1 VILVLTERELERFA
15 RQIMIFGE
23 EGQEKLK
30 RAKVF
35 IAGAGG
41 LGSPVSIYLAAA
53 GVGRIRIVDN
63 DVVELSNLNRQIL
76 HWEKDVGRK
85 KVESG
90 REKLEATNPDTLV
103 EALHV
108 TIDEN
113 SVSRLVGDSDL
124 IVDAM
129 DNFPVRYMLNR
140 TALSKGIA
148 FFHGGIYGFEGQVTT
163 IIPGK
168 TPCLRCIFPEAP
180 PRETFPVIG
189 VTPGIIGLIQAT
201 EVIKYITGIGELLLG
216 KLLLWDG
223 LDSWIE
229 KVSVKKNPDC
239 MDCGQGGLK

>member
-1 VILVLTERELERFA
+1 MLTERELERFA

-239 MDCGQGGLK
+239 MDCGQGDLK

>member
-1 VILVLTERELERFA
+1 VLTERELERFA

-239 MDCGQGGLK
+239 MDCGQGDLK